1 MNHSWRHF
9 ISSLS
14 KVITVGLCTVIVL
27 VQVPSAIAAN
37 QPNGKCPT
45 LGKTVVT
52 NGVKYTCVK
61 NGANQTWSKV
71 TKLNAEDAK
80 LEVLFNEIKIKM
92 DSAQPMF
99 NVSINTDPKLNKS
112 VWAKDSVSAIGSS
125 LKLLQALGVESAKEM
140 KIYLSWGG
148 EYKDP
153 FLPDYCRNPSGGGS
167 CGQTGI
173 MFADLKWF
181 ATNWGYGGVE
191 KPYKSEMD
199 KFSIG
204 ANIPHEIG
212 HYGMA
217 EIAMAASNN
226 SYWMYLPPWLREG
239 GAEYFKLIT
248 MAYERKVTYKSLHD
262 LYLTNSGDR
271 CGALPLSKMTDQ
283 DSKTDGC
290 EYSKGLFAV
299 EYLTLKVGKIDAL
312 LQMNKTVGTDTAKI
326 FKDAYGFSLADFN
339 KEADSYYAKLLA
351 SLK

>member
-1 MNHSWRHF
+1 MNHSWHQF
-9 ISSLS
+9 ILNIS
-14 KVITVGLCTVIVL
+14 KVISVGLCSVILLIQAPIAVA
-27 VQVPSAIAAN
+27 AI
-37 QPNGKCPT
+37 QPNGKCPS
-45 LGKTVVT
+45 LGKTVVM

-61 NGANQTWSKV
+61 NGANQVWSKNS
-71 TKLNAEDAK
+71 KSNFDDLK
-80 LEVLFNEIKIKM
+80 LEALFNGIKIKM
-92 DSAQPMF
+92 ASAQPMF
-99 NVSINTDPKLNKS
+99 SVSINTDPKLSKS
-112 VWAKDSVSAIGSS
+112 AWAKDSVSAIGSS
-125 LKLLQALGVESAKEM
+125 LKLLQALKVESAKEI
-140 KIYLSWGG
+140 KIFLSWGG

-199 KFSIG
+199 KFSIT

-212 HYGMA
+212 HYGMT
-217 EIAMAASNN
+217 EIAMAANNN

-239 GAEYFKLIT
+239 GAEYFKLLT
-248 MAYERKVTYKSLHD
+248 MAYEKNVTYKSLHD

-271 CGALPLSKMTDQ
+271 CGSLPLSKMTEQ

-312 LQMNKTVGTDTAKI
+312 FLMNKATGTDTAQI
-326 FKDAYGFSLADFN
+326 FKDAYGFSLVDFN
-339 KEADSYYAKLLA
+339 KEADAYYAKLLGI
-351 SLK
+351 LK